1 MNRLSEW
8 FTKNELLLNLKPG
21 QTKLLVF
28 GTNQWL
34 AKIPKNLKVI
44 YNHQVI
50 NVTTSYKY
58 HGVELTSPL
67 NLNSQVDINYK
78 KVSSRLKEQTLSD
91 TF

>member
-50 NVTTSYKY
+50 NVLPPISIM
-58 HGVELTSPL
+58 E
-67 NLNSQVDINYK
+67 
-78 KVSSRLKEQTLSD
+78 
-91 TF
+91 